1 MKFWRDEDRTWK
13 VCDYTKVR
21 ERREDWGGM
30 KRGNLAYDYVNSKF
44 MDLSWFLVALS
55 FVWIL
60 LLRLL
65 ILLYFGANNFVSF
78 DLLKILG
85 FQWYW
90 VYFVAILDY
99 SFSNLLCESDLLLGD
114 LRLLQVNNSVVLFS
128 LVFYKLWL
136 SSLDVIHSFTLGSLG
151 IKVDCVPGRSNEVGL
166 CCYLPGTHYGQCSEL
181 CGVLHGFMPICFIF
195 VC

>member
-1 MKFWRDEDRTWK
+1 M
-13 VCDYTKVR
+13 
-21 ERREDWGGM
+21 
-30 KRGNLAYDYVNSKF
+30 RGSLAYDYVSSKF
-44 MDLSWFLVALS
+44 MDISWFLVAIS
-55 FVWIL
+55 FVWVL

-65 ILLYFGANNFVSF
+65 ILLYFGSNNFASF

-90 VYFVAILDY
+90 VYFVAVLDY
-99 SFSNLLCESDLLLGD
+99 SFSNILCESDLVLGD

-136 SSLDVIHSFTLGSLG
+136 SSLDVIHSFTIGSLG
-151 IKVDCVPGRSNEVGL
+151 IKIDCVPGRSNEVGV
-166 CCYLPGTHYGQCSEL
+166 CCYLSGTYYGQCSEL

-195 VC
+195 VS